1 LYLAVDSN
9 DVDPIHL
16 ETRSDGTIDFAD
28 FDKQIWDR
36 AASMAL
42 SIVSESNQNEVTIRL
57 PQILCSYEC
66 NPSSNINNN
75 NNNNNN
81 NHNNNNN
88 NDDDDISPATD
99 NPTKPRCKDG
109 TRILHILPA
118 RLDLSLAAAPT
129 YSLAAALYL
138 DALLRRTDA
147 ERLTLVCDVRGG
159 RGWANPTPMSTFPF
173 IRSTS
178 SLLGRHYPERLE
190 RMILFPMPKAAMWVW
205 GAAQKCLDPN
215 TASKVVVCSEVAE
228 VEEGFLENGVMGLL
242 EGRRRSF
249 FVG

>member
-1 LYLAVDSN
+1 
-9 DVDPIHL
+9 
-16 ETRSDGTIDFAD
+16 
-28 FDKQIWDR
+28 
-36 AASMAL
+36 MAL
-42 SIVSESNQNEVTIRL
+42 SIVHKTNKHEIDIRL

-66 NPSSNINNN
+66 HIHPGNANHHISST
-75 NNNNNN
+75 
-81 NHNNNNN
+81 HPT
-88 NDDDDISPATD
+88 STSTSTSTSTPAATD
-99 NPTKPRCKDG
+99 NSTKPRCKDG

-138 DALLRRTDA
+138 DSLLRRTDA

-159 RGWANPTPMSTFPF
+159 RGWTNPTPMSTFPF

-178 SLLGRHYPERLE
+178 SLLGQHYPERLE

-215 TASKVVVCSEVAE
+215 TASKVVVCSEVKE
-228 VEEGFLENGVMGLL
+228 VEEGFLEEGVMDLL